1 MKRRGHEGYNRAAQA
16 GRRVEALGRF
26 EFTRRNYAQGG
37 LPEAPPRSL
46 NQTRLNNKK
55 GKLIL
60 TGTRNWTDGLWDIII
75 PQKQQSINAIIRFDK
90 TKYELAEYLH
100 KCAFSP
106 SLVTFQKAINKG
118 HFITWPGINDI
129 NFNKFIK
136 NTLSTAKGHLD
147 QERAKLQ
154 STKQQHNNDNVFWR
168 QSSARDHQLG

>member
-1 MKRRGHEGYNRAAQA
+1 MAMTGNVLA
-16 GRRVEALGRF
+16 GL
-26 EFTRRNYAQGG
+26 TNS
-37 LPEAPPRSL
+37 SL
-46 NQTRLNNKK
+46 LSIGQFCDDNCIAVFSKFKLCVYKK

-136 NTLSTAKGHLD
+136 NTLPIAKGHLD
-147 QERAKLQ
+147 QERANLQ
-154 STKQQHNNDNVFWR
+154 STK
-168 QSSARDHQLG
+168 